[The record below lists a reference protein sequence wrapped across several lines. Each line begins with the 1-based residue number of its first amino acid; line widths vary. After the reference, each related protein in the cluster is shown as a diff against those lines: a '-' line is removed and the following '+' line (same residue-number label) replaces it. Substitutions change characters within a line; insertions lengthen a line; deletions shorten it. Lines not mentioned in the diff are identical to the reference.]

1 MGKTIKKCKAT
12 NPPLSLY
19 LLSVLPCLVL
29 PCLALPCL
37 AYTRCLSCPALP
49 CLYLLCVPVSP
60 WVPLSF
66 VCIGL
71 FPLSLPTC
79 GLYALSGSGVSLSPS
94 IRCCCPL
101 CLSVPLGCFAPLFF
115 LVFCVGFPL
124 WRLLS
129 LPGLFF
135 AGCESVWLWFCVVL
149 PVVLPWVALWS
160 FGCLVVCFALVY
172 ACGFWRWCPWYCRA
186 LWAFL
191 LVVVVLGLL
200 DRCLGQPCAILG
212 YFAVTGLLGF

>member
-19 LLSVLPCLVL
+19 LLSVLPCL
-29 PCLALPCL
+29 
-37 AYTRCLSCPALP
+37 AYTCCLP
-49 CLYLLCVPVSP
+49 CLYLLCVPVCFCVPVSP

-101 CLSVPLGCFAPLFF
+101 CLSVPLRCFAPLFF
-115 LVFCVGFPL
+115 LVFYVGFPL
-124 WRLLS
+124 WRPLS

-135 AGCESVWLWFCVVL
+135 GRCGSVWSWFCVVL

-172 ACGFWRWCPWYCRA
+172 ACGFWRCCPWCCRA

-212 YFAVTGLLGF
+212 YFAVAGLLGF